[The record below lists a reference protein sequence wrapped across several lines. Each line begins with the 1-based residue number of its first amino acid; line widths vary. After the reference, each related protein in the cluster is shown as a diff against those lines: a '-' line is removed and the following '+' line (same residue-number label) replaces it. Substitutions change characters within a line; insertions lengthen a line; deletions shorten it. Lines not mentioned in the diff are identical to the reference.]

1 MTAIE
6 HAIVATFFLFV
17 FYQVGKF
24 VGQKKSVNIALENMF
39 DRLEKHGY
47 IVTKTNA
54 KGEKE
59 LQKVVDTIL

>member
-1 MTAIE
+1 M
-6 HAIVATFFLFV
+6 
-17 FYQVGKF
+17 
-24 VGQKKSVNIALENMF
+24 GQKKSVNIALENMF